1 MPNTDDIVYD
11 IPFPYEQFTDTKFI
25 ISETHQGSS
34 LFIPDDCY
42 TRINERQIRFDRDNK
57 VGINEE
63 SEVRFTFI
71 HAKNKK
77 WIGKVEYHLK
87 VEEVGQTEF
96 FLPISPYNQLVN
108 IKKRMYVFY
117 NRARQT
123 RGLHYKVDEYTGKI
137 RFINKRFK
145 ALKGDRIDIVMIY
158 GEGNNNGAIQELPQS
173 GFISLSKYEI
183 DRNYNPNLMAIFV
196 DGKLVDKEDIIQMS
210 NTLYKVNKDIRS
222 RYNVEVRNLSPRI
235 KSMVPYYKQHYI
247 KQEEPIE
254 TISKNI
260 FCRIEIK
267 EYPKGRKSFKPQF
280 NPVYFF
286 SDLIDSPDLYINLIL
301 RKSSVNYDL
310 KMYGDDFVDD
320 PTDLNVIMQLR
331 LKTEREY
338 TITSKTASIVGEV
351 KGHIESNK
359 EDKILVSIPVRTVLE
374 MDTSR
379 EYDAVDGIIGRLQ
392 GDITMFDSKNPIYYT
407 FTADEFDVFTEVFL
421 FRWTVSTEKDSQGH
435 ILWEQD
441 INMEPE
447 NKWEILE
454 EGG

>member
-1 MPNTDDIVYD
+1 MEGIIYD

-42 TRINERQIRFDRDNK
+42 KRINERQILFENDNK
-57 VGINEE
+57 IGITND
-63 SEVRFTFI
+63 SELRFTFI
-71 HAKNKK
+71 HAKNKR
-77 WIGKVEYHLK
+77 WIGKVEYHLT
-87 VEEVGQTEF
+87 VDDVGDREF
-96 FLPISPYNQLVN
+96 YLPISPYNQLVN

-123 RGLHYKVDEYTGKI
+123 RGIHYTVDEYTSKI
-137 RFINKRFK
+137 SFINKRLRS
-145 ALKGDRIDIVMIY
+145 LKGDRVDIVMIY

-173 GFISLSKYEI
+173 GYISLSKYEI
-183 DRNYNPNLMAIFV
+183 DRNYNPHLMAIFI

-222 RYNVEVRNLSPRI
+222 RYNLDIRNLSPRI

-247 KQEEPIE
+247 KQEDPIE
-254 TISKNI
+254 SINKNI
-260 FCRIEIK
+260 YCRIEIK

-286 SDLIDSPDLYINLIL
+286 NDLIDSPNLYINLIL
-301 RKSSVNYDL
+301 KKSNVNYDL
-310 KMYGDDFVDD
+310 KMYGDDFVEE
-320 PTDLNVIMQLR
+320 PTDMNVVMQLR
-331 LKTEREY
+331 LKSERDY

-351 KGHIESNK
+351 KGHIEGNH
-359 EDKILVSIPVRTVLE
+359 EDKILVSIPVETILE

-379 EYDAVDGIIGRLQ
+379 EYNAVDGVIGRLQ
-392 GDITMFDSKNPIYYT
+392 ADISLFDSTNPIYYT
-407 FTADEFDVFTEVFL
+407 FTSDGFDRFTEVYL
-421 FRWTVSTEKDSQGH
+421 FRWTVSTEKNNTGY

-454 EGG
+454 EGS